1 MSVLIFRDKYIYIY
15 DIDMIYIYINF
26 RRMRGELLTHM
37 KNRFT
42 KMYYSSHIYITK
54 QINEPSFMMSLTCIT
69 GIDEWNK
76 LVSFNNFSI
85 ALQFI

>member
-1 MSVLIFRDKYIYIY
+1 
-15 DIDMIYIYINF
+15 
-26 RRMRGELLTHM
+26 MRGELLTHM

-76 LVSFNNFSI
+76 LVSFNNSSI